1 MLHTYEKP
9 HWTINVLYVVFP
21 TFVTNSENQELIWL
35 KLHKLPSISNFIN
48 SEGNGIVGRK
58 LVRPARPCRVIFSKP
73 EFTARIFAM
82 VLKWNLHHHQL
93 GYSKLVRQKLLRKA
107 LLLVLL
113 STSDYKR
120 VYTSLYFIITTSTR
134 SLNLMWTSAMAWILQ
149 HLHYTQYL
157 INREELI
164 NHTAFISFD
173 QKLK

>member
-1 MLHTYEKP
+1 MYFMSF
-9 HWTINVLYVVFP
+9 FP

-35 KLHKLPSISNFIN
+35 KLHNLPSISNFIN

-58 LVRPARPCRVIFSKP
+58 SVRPARSCRVTYTH
-73 EFTARIFAM
+73 TAFLACQSFHRRIFAM

-107 LLLVLL
+107 LLVVLL
-113 STSDYKR
+113 SASDYNR

-134 SLNLMWTSAMAWILQ
+134 SLSLMWRSAMAWILQ
-149 HLHYTQYL
+149 HLHCTQRL
-157 INREELI
+157 INHGELI
-164 NHTAFISFD
+164 NHTALISFD